1 MRKFLLLVLTITAS
15 VAFASPP
22 VQDEKLPD
30 PVVKVPEVEKEPTV
44 EQTKAE
50 AGPLV
55 QDEAVADSRLVEPDS
70 VLLEPETTEEQS
82 VPEETQ
88 VMLEKPVLEA
98 DYLTEET
105 PETELEPE
113 PEITV
118 IQTDRNIVP
127 VEEAVEELESETNIE
142 VEDEEEEN
150 VVKEEPTLEADYI
163 TAEDPEIQ
171 MEPGTESRRTQIERW
186 TCGGVVL
193 QGKCYQ
199 FFTIHL
205 NAYQAESHCQ
215 SICHNGHLA
224 SVTNNYIR
232 GEIGKLM
239 DRNGGRTRAWLGG
252 WRIFNTRNFLWLDG
266 TPWSYNGWAAE
277 EPNKAGGQENCVE
290 TWYNLAF
297 NDASCAT
304 PKPFICSCPL

>member
-55 QDEAVADSRLVEPDS
+55 QDEAVADSRL
-70 VLLEPETTEEQS
+70 LEPETTEEQR

-88 VMLEKPVLEA
+88 VMLEKPVVEA

-113 PEITV
+113 PEITT

-127 VEEAVEELESETNIE
+127 VEEAVEELESETNKTNETEI
-142 VEDEEEEN
+142 
-150 VVKEEPTLEADYI
+150 A
-163 TAEDPEIQ
+163 EIQ
-171 MEPGTESRRTQIERW
+171 MEPGTESRKTRIGWW

-199 FFTIHL
+199 FFRKNL
-205 NAYQAESHCQ
+205 NAHQAESHCQ

-224 SVTNNYIR
+224 SVASSYIR

-252 WRIFNTRNFLWLDG
+252 RRILRTKKFRWLDG
-266 TPWSYNGWAAE
+266 TRWSYNGWAKG
-277 EPNKAGGQENCVE
+277 EPNNRGGKENCVE

-297 NDASCAT
+297 NDVRCT
-304 PKPFICSCPL
+304 RLKPFICSCPL